1 MPESTTVVSIPTE
14 DEYRA
19 AMDALSRGIDPVEQL
34 ATRLDRLADG
44 WDDVDSHVHFEPEP
58 TFADIGALWSMMDD
72 ANDQVENLAHQIG
85 RLKKALVLMDGAR
98 QTVVLSFDA
107 DQAAGLT

>member
-1 MPESTTVVSIPTE
+1 MPQSKTVVSIPTE

-19 AMDALSRGIDPVEQL
+19 AMDALSRGIDPLEQL

-44 WDDVDSHVHFEPEP
+44 WDDVDMHVEPEP
-58 TFADIGALWSMMDD
+58 TFADIGALWSMMED
-72 ANDQVENLAHQIG
+72 ANDQAENLAHQSD

-98 QTVVLSFDA
+98 QT
-107 DQAAGLT
+107 AGIS